1 MNEIKPEVFQ
11 LIAKGESIEQIA
23 QILDESEET
32 IRGVHSYYLRELEAE
47 NANMDVTSLT
57 RRQIGKL
64 EAIIFEY
71 FRYAPYFISNGTRLN
86 MTEKIINR
94 IKKEMY
100 E

>member
-57 RRQIGKL
+57 KRQIGKL
-64 EAIIFEY
+64 EAIIYDY
-71 FRYAPYFISNGTRLN
+71 FQDSGYWISKGARLYIP
-86 MTEKIINR
+86 EKIMNR
-94 IKKEMY
+94 IKKEMQ
-100 E
+100 